1 MLKFLDCTKMG
12 YSRKNPNRG
21 ERGGGGA
28 GGLRIGNGISRGT
41 EESACE
47 NSRGQL
53 KKEVESLGILKK
65 NSCRISMGLGF

>member
-1 MLKFLDCTKMG
+1 MG
-12 YSRKNPNRG
+12 YSRKIQTGGR
-21 ERGGGGA
+21 EEGGGA

-53 KKEVESLGILKK
+53 KKEVEFLAMLKK